1 MLFWEIPMKKRRVA
15 TTLIALLAAAPL
27 LVGSSPADA
36 GGKNVPAATVAPGTV
51 WPKAEPCATGTGVH
65 DFTVSGAGFQPD
77 ELVTVTVGAVAYEP
91 TRADSTG
98 AYSAGYE
105 IRSLRAGAYRVD
117 VKGDRGGRA
126 QGKITV
132 GYSACRSSR
141 DGSVRVTGAGFGG
154 TETIAVHLD
163 GGTTTAITATSTE
176 DGAFDLQTTC
186 PVGPHTLDVADTH
199 DNVLHF
205 AEFTC

>member
-1 MLFWEIPMKKRRVA
+1 MKTRRVA
-15 TTLIALLAAAPL
+15 AVLISLLAAAPL
-27 LVGSSPADA
+27 IVGSSPADA
-36 GGKNVPAATVAPGTV
+36 AGNGGPVATVAPGTV

-77 ELVTVTVGAVAYEP
+77 ELVTVAVGEMTYQGA
-91 TRADSTG
+91 RADSTG
-98 AYSAGYE
+98 AYSATYE
-105 IRSLRAGAYRVD
+105 IGSVRAGAYRVD

-126 QGKITV
+126 HGKITV
-132 GYSACRSSR
+132 GYSACRSTR
-141 DGSVRVTGAGFGG
+141 DGKVRVTGAGFGG

-176 DGAFDLQTTC
+176 TGAFDLQTTC
-186 PVGPHTLDVADTH
+186 PAGPHTLDVADTH

-205 AEFTC
+205 AEFAC